1 MNKWKNK
8 HTKKNWAIKK
18 EEIRD
23 ERGEK
28 VWMPRE
34 ECESAK

>member
-1 MNKWKNK
+1 MKEQT
-8 HTKKNWAIKK
+8 HEKNWAIKK